1 MRLDYPM
8 KPNGMYILKK
18 SDFDTIGELVLS
30 EYMPRALD
38 YPKPIDIDYL
48 AQECFYLDVKHE
60 VIVPDGV
67 ILGMMAFADTEFHTV
82 DDYAEPRTIFL
93 EEGTMLVDMS
103 LIGEKNRPRE
113 RFTIAHETS
122 HWICHRSYHSPT
134 NQQYDFR
141 RNRNLIAC
149 RTDCIEQYK
158 RKQKT
163 FTNEYWEEWQADS
176 LAAALLMPRK
186 TFLEA
191 CRSVL
196 RTYGVK
202 KDYLPSDYDKY
213 VAGKIIGELA
223 RTFDVSYRAAQIR
236 MITLGVIQMR
246 RYY

>member
-1 MRLDYPM
+1 MRFDYPM

-18 SDFDTIGELVLS
+18 SDFDTISNQVLS
-30 EYMPRALD
+30 EYMPSALD
-38 YPKPIDIDYL
+38 YPKPVDIDYL
-48 AQECFYLDVKHE
+48 AQECFYLEVKHE

-82 DDYAEPRTIFL
+82 DDYAEPRTISL
-93 EEGTMLVDMS
+93 EEGTMLIDMS

-113 RFTIAHETS
+113 RFTKAHETS

-141 RNRNLIAC
+141 RNKNLIAC
-149 RTDCIEQYK
+149 RTDSIEQYK
-158 RKQKT
+158 RKQKF
-163 FTNEYWEEWQADS
+163 FTDEYWEEWQADS

-196 RTYGVK
+196 RNYGVR

-213 VAGKIIGELA
+213 VANKIIWELA
-223 RTFDVSYRAAQIR
+223 HIFDVSFRAAQIR
-236 MITLGVIQMR
+236 MITLGVIQVR